1 MVEYVFSLD
10 STFSALSD
18 STRRD
23 ILRRVSDEE
32 LSVGQLARFYDLTFA
47 AVSKH
52 LKVLEKARLIIK
64 RRNGK
69 ERLVS
74 LAPQALADAADY
86 IEWYKQF
93 MEGRLDALEVYLK
106 EDQDGRS

>member
-1 MVEYVFSLD
+1 MLY
-10 STFSALSD
+10 
-18 STRRD
+18 
-23 ILRRVSDEE
+23 
-32 LSVGQLARFYDLTFA
+32 QLARFYDLTFA

-64 RRNGK
+64 RRKGK